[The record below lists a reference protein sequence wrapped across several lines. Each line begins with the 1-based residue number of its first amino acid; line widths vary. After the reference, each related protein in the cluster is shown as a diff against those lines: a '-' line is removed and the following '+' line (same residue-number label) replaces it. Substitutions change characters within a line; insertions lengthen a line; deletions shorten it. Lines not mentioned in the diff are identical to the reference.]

1 MPERLSLCAQQ
12 SCRLCGHLARP
23 CCWLHLPTVAGS
35 DSSSR
40 PAPDGRNPWDLQSM
54 VLKYPEQSWPRTCS
68 EITSGPGQAEN
79 PINCLVALW
88 FVCLLHLN
96 KYSSRLSLSK
106 LQLGYRSG
114 IMALKA
120 GQESCFFWHLKLCV
134 NSKIIYWALPSLVFE
149 TIYYQGILCC
159 CLVSVTYCQAG

>member
-1 MPERLSLCAQQ
+1 MPESPSVLSSPAGCV
-12 SCRLCGHLARP
+12 GI
-23 CCWLHLPTVAGS
+23 WLSPAAGWTGTGG
-35 DSSSR
+35 SSSSP
-40 PAPDGRNPWDLQSM
+40 PAPEGRDPWDFQSM
-54 VLKYPEQSWPRTCS
+54 VLKYPEQSWPRTRS

-120 GQESCFFWHLKLCV
+120 CQESCFFWHLKLCV
-134 NSKIIYWALPSLVFE
+134 NSKIIYRALPSLVFE

-159 CLVSVTYCQAG
+159 LVSVMYCQAG